1 MPTKRYHRILGI
13 VLLLPLLGWALTGLV
28 FFIKPG
34 YSDAYQPL
42 VIKTYPIDTSWTI
55 DTAQQWQDLRLV
67 KTILGTHL
75 LVTTDGNTKHL
86 NPYTLQV
93 KTLPSSDQ
101 LTVLIEDAIYP
112 ELTEKRVQTKWIET
126 ENETKIVVPTI
137 DAITGDKLTA
147 FAPNTVGIPYFK
159 GRDQQP
165 FSMEICKQL
174 FDLSKL
180 FERIENM
187 KIVAQSFEAF
197 AIQEIKYRKTET
209 SDLTPEKVLQDT
221 IDTCLLLAKR
231 GGGAL
236 EEKSKFTELQKGIKL
251 PI

>member
-55 DTAQQWQDLRLV
+55 ETAHQWQDLRLV

-101 LTVLIEDAIYP
+101 LTLLIEDAIAVNQDRYGSV
-112 ELTEKRVQTKWIET
+112 TAIKDSVATT
-126 ENETKIVVPTI
+126 DTAVTI
-137 DAITGDKLTA
+137 TLDWKTLKLTQR
-147 FAPNTVGIPYFK
+147 G
-159 GRDQQP
+159 
-165 FSMEICKQL
+165 
-174 FDLSKL
+174 
-180 FERIENM
+180 
-187 KIVAQSFEAF
+187 
-197 AIQEIKYRKTET
+197 
-209 SDLTPEKVLQDT
+209 QDT
-221 IDTCLLLAKR
+221 ELIDLIYKVHYLQWTPYAAINQVLGFAGLFLLMALTVL
-231 GGGAL
+231 GAML
-236 EEKSKFTELQKGIKL
+236 VVKKSDK
-251 PI
+251 

>member
-42 VIKTYPIDTSWTI
+42 LIKTYPIDTSWTI

-75 LVTTDGNTKHL
+75 LVTTDRNTKHL

-101 LTVLIEDAIYP
+101 LTLLIEDAIAVNQDRYGSV
-112 ELTEKRVQTKWIET
+112 TAIKDSVATT
-126 ENETKIVVPTI
+126 DTAVTI
-137 DAITGDKLTA
+137 TLDWKTLKLTQR
-147 FAPNTVGIPYFK
+147 G
-159 GRDQQP
+159 
-165 FSMEICKQL
+165 
-174 FDLSKL
+174 
-180 FERIENM
+180 
-187 KIVAQSFEAF
+187 
-197 AIQEIKYRKTET
+197 
-209 SDLTPEKVLQDT
+209 QDT
-221 IDTCLLLAKR
+221 ELIDLIYKIHYLQWTPYAAINQVLGFAGLFLLMALTVL
-231 GGGAL
+231 GAML
-236 EEKSKFTELQKGIKL
+236 VVKKSDK
-251 PI
+251 

>member
-13 VLLLPLLGWALTGLV
+13 ILLLPLLGWALTGLV

-75 LVTTDGNTKHL
+75 LVTTDDNTKHL

-101 LTVLIEDAIYP
+101 LTLLIEDAIAVNQDRYGSV
-112 ELTEKRVQTKWIET
+112 TAVKDSVATT
-126 ENETKIVVPTI
+126 DTAVTI
-137 DAITGDKLTA
+137 TLDWKTLKLTQR
-147 FAPNTVGIPYFK
+147 G
-159 GRDQQP
+159 
-165 FSMEICKQL
+165 
-174 FDLSKL
+174 
-180 FERIENM
+180 
-187 KIVAQSFEAF
+187 
-197 AIQEIKYRKTET
+197 
-209 SDLTPEKVLQDT
+209 QDT
-221 IDTCLLLAKR
+221 ELIDLIYKIHYLQWTPYAAINQVLGFAGLFLLMALTVL
-231 GGGAL
+231 GAML
-236 EEKSKFTELQKGIKL
+236 VVKKSDK
-251 PI
+251 